1 VTTRSDIEEIGV
13 VGSGVQ
19 QWVVGGNAA
28 GGGAVEPRAADERW
42 T

>member
-13 VGSGVQ
+13 VGSRVQ
-19 QWVVGGNAA
+19 RWVVGGNAA
-28 GGGAVEPRAADERW
+28 GAVEPRAADERW